1 MVFYALVSILVAY
14 IVISLGKLNNAKK
27 SYCILTAVCLI
38 LLSGLRHPA
47 VGETSDTFNYINSF
61 NDAAK
66 ISWKTIING
75 FFPMYFSPTYD
86 GDLQKDPGFT
96 VFEKAVHYFVN
107 SPQLYL
113 FLIAILTIVPLSC
126 FIYRNVNDSK
136 SALIAFSYYAFF
148 YFSYIPNSSI
158 RQSLALSLVLLC
170 YNYLQK
176 DRIVKCLL
184 VLFVAS
190 TLHKSVLIFILFIV
204 LHKINA
210 HKLVY
215 KNAFIL
221 FLLAIFLYQ
230 MIVPYMSVLGE
241 IYSGYG
247 ESDYYS
253 DNGHSYNFLI
263 FIGLLYFLTLFP
275 VILNREKEFD
285 NYNMAYLASSFT
297 LFLSPLL
304 LIAPAV
310 LRINV
315 FFAVGNFALI
325 PHSISLYDKTTGN
338 LIMIVLLAIFFYMSF
353 GSMNDYMFIWQGPA
367 VRY

>member
-1 MVFYALVSILVAY
+1 MVFYALVSIVVAF
-14 IVISLGKLNNAKK
+14 IFCNLSKQKNTKKL
-27 SYCILTAVCLI
+27 YCILTAVCLI

-61 NDAAK
+61 NDAARV
-66 ISWKTIING
+66 SWKTIVNG
-75 FFPMYFSPTYD
+75 FFPMYFSPSYD

-96 VFEKAVHYFVN
+96 VFEKVVHYFIN
-107 SPQLYL
+107 TPQLYL
-113 FLIAILTIVPLSC
+113 ILIALLTIVPLSC
-126 FIYRNVNDSK
+126 FIYRNVKDTK
-136 SALIAFSYYAFF
+136 SALVAFSYYAFF
-148 YFSYIPNSSI
+148 YFSYITNSSI
-158 RQSLALSLVLLC
+158 RQSIALSLILLC

-176 DRIVKCLL
+176 DKIVKCLL

-190 TLHKSVLIFILFIV
+190 TLHKSVLIFLLFIL
-204 LHKINA
+204 LHKIKA

-215 KNAFIL
+215 KYAFLL

-230 MIVPYMSVLGE
+230 IIVPYMSVLGE

-263 FIGLLYFLTLFP
+263 FIGLLYFLTLLP
-275 VILNREKEFD
+275 VILKKEKEFD
-285 NYNMAYLASSFT
+285 IYKMAYLASSFT
-297 LFLSPLL
+297 LFLSPLM

-315 FFAVGNFALI
+315 FFAVWNFSLI
-325 PHSISLYDKTTGN
+325 PHSISLYDKTTER
-338 LIMIVLLAIFFYMSF
+338 LITMVLLAIFFYMSI
-353 GSMNDYMFIWQGPA
+353 GSINEYMFFWQGPT
-367 VRY
+367 VRF